1 MNYGIVK
8 LRKDGLITYN
18 LDIFEEGE
26 EVIALPLEDFQ
37 TEMLR
42 LKYFLEKSGDN
53 AQDIIKGRVRYK
65 KQGINKI
72 GDELVRAKKTIDAL
86 THFGVQTSLND
97 FDWPELKVR
106 KKKRLANNRSRIQA
120 IVGVGEVL
128 K

>member
-18 LDIFEEGE
+18 LDIFDEGE

-42 LKYFLEKSGDN
+42 LKYFLEKSGDK

-72 GDELVRAKKTIDAL
+72 GDELLRAKKTIDAL

-106 KKKRLANNRSRIQA
+106 KKKRLADNRSRIQA